1 MSAAKIIFDPAMG
14 LSGTALPPGLLA
26 IAVAFASF
34 VIIVLTLGGVAIE
47 IRARRREIDRT
58 HGIANAAFE
67 GLLVCDGNSIVTV
80 NNNFSA
86 LIGCSAVTVVGTKL
100 EQYFAA
106 KDIHLTLFD
115 HPNQTLETTLVE
127 IDGTKIPVELIQ
139 RPIDFCGRPH
149 RAVAVRDLRARKEAE
164 NHIRF
169 LAHYDGLTGLPNRT
183 SFKKKLDHEIE
194 AALASGLRVAVL
206 CLDLDRF
213 KEINDLYYLD
223 TRRATGRFSLSQNA

>member
-86 LIGCSAVTVVGTKL
+86 LIGCSAATVVGTKL

-106 KDIHLTLFD
+106 KDIHLTFFD
-115 HPNQTLETTLVE
+115 HPNHARSNRWYENS
-127 IDGTKIPVELIQ
+127 
-139 RPIDFCGRPH
+139 GRTHP
-149 RAVAVRDLRARKEAE
+149 EA
-164 NHIRF
+164 HRF
-169 LAHYDGLTGLPNRT
+169 LWQ
-183 SFKKKLDHEIE
+183 
-194 AALASGLRVAVL
+194 AASRSSGSRSS
-206 CLDLDRF
+206 CTQGGG
-213 KEINDLYYLD
+213 KSYP
-223 TRRATGRFSLSQNA
+223 LSGPL